1 LTKDQINQLADKIR
15 PPPGK
20 TADDLERE
28 GGPPNMPKEVF
39 AEVVR
44 RLRENPDAYRID
56 DPDKE
61 AASIKLPPG
70 ITAEAMK
77 AKGRPS

>member
-1 LTKDQINQLADKIR
+1 
-15 PPPGK
+15 
-20 TADDLERE
+20 
-28 GGPPNMPKEVF
+28 MPKEVF